1 MVKRKVNA
9 NVGSQA
15 APLVI
20 SESPKGPTIT
30 PQGAEREGG
39 KQEINGGTGEGV
51 RRDGGN
57 VWRYRSGGETG
68 WGECLGLCG
77 DS

>member
-1 MVKRKVNA
+1 MVKRKVNT

-20 SESPKGPTIT
+20 AESPKGPTIT

-39 KQEINGGTGEGV
+39 KQEINGGTGVGV

-57 VWRYRSGGETG
+57 V
-68 WGECLGLCG
+68 
-77 DS
+77 

>member
-1 MVKRKVNA
+1 MVKRKVNT

-20 SESPKGPTIT
+20 AESPKGPTVM

-39 KQEINGGTGEGV
+39 KQEINGGTGVGV
-51 RRDGGN
+51 RQDGEN
-57 VWRYRSGGETG
+57 V
-68 WGECLGLCG
+68 
-77 DS
+77 